1 MAGIGFELRKAIR
14 QESVKDQVGGYLGAA
29 FSSSG
34 SILVGIVIFVLI
46 QTAAKSQHVS
56 QHVLDNFM
64 CYVTNTMFL
73 SMLFTSLL
81 TLALSRYVSNQL
93 YLKRQEK
100 VMPSLIGGS
109 FLVFIL
115 SLIIFLPIVATSRL
129 DAVSGL
135 FLYILF
141 LVLCMCW
148 LLMTYITLVRDYVQ
162 IIFAYLGALL
172 GSVLLLV
179 LFSYLGLMRMPTMI
193 LTLMTGFAV
202 VDIFL
207 FRIIYNGFGRQDD
220 SIFGFMS
227 EIKAEP
233 SLVLIG
239 LLMMIGML
247 GHFWIVWFFSDM
259 GTKVDTFFR
268 FGPGYDFPAIVAY
281 FSTIPA
287 TIYFVTFF
295 ETAFSEKYQRYFK
308 ILGKS
313 GTVEEIREAKESMF
327 DVMYRGFR
335 SLCTIQIVVCLIFIT
350 VGAKSLGVMNIGMSR
365 DMADTFRIFCVGY
378 SLYYIG
384 NVITLVQ
391 LYFMN
396 EKRVVWSAL
405 FFAVFSN
412 LFTYLGIQRG
422 NASWG
427 IGFMIIAFVWA
438 AIGACQLVGFLSRL
452 EFNILGRQPLT
463 ANTVRRKNKH
473 YRRTRINVRI
483 PIYTL
488 VLSLCLAAVSLGM
501 MIFNSYQNTFIMHF
515 TPKASNKVLRSPGIG
530 LAPWAESP
538 QTKTLN
544 TSLVYVELPWY
555 LWEPEEGKYAV
566 DYVKEHYKLD
576 YYKADGRQ
584 VVFRFLCDEPK
595 EEDHMDIPQ
604 WLYDLT
610 KDGTHYDTSYGKGYS
625 PNYANAVFMD
635 RHNDAVSAL
644 GDVFGDDDFF
654 CYVEVGSLG
663 HWGEWYVNKDEN
675 VPALPSQEI
684 RDQYLQTYKEAFP
697 NAKLLMRFPM
707 EEAKEGNCGLYNDM
721 TGDPE
726 ETQYWREIIKGGV
739 NGIWDQTGEAVLADC
754 SELWKTA
761 PIGGEFASTDD
772 DRAVLVDN
780 YNVTQETLR
789 ENHQSFLG
797 PKIIIDELESKHVK
811 ENLDQI
817 LLHMGYRFRAVDVS
831 MNFKP
836 SSSFEASIHMVNEGS
851 APIYADSRLRVYLFD
866 EEGGEV
872 MDKDVTDLDLK
883 TLMPGEKTS
892 FSVSFNQEELSSD
905 HVYRLGLAIVDDD
918 GEPAIPMAME
928 NQIANNIY
936 KLAEF
941 KLK

>member
-14 QESVKDQVGGYLGAA
+14 QESVKEKVGGYLGAA

-56 QHVLDNFM
+56 QHILDNFM

-93 YLKRQEK
+93 YLEKQEK

-109 FLVFIL
+109 LLVFFL
-115 SLIIFLPIVATSRL
+115 SLVIFLPIVVTSKL
-129 DAVSGL
+129 DALSGL

-141 LVLCMCW
+141 MVLCMCW

-172 GSVLLLV
+172 GSGLLLII
-179 LFSYLGLMRMPTMI
+179 FSYLGLMRMPTMI

-207 FRIIYNGFGRQDD
+207 FRIIYNGFARQDD
-220 SIFGFMS
+220 SIFEYFS

-233 SLVLIG
+233 ALVLIG
-239 LLMMIGML
+239 FLMMIGML
-247 GHFWIVWFFSDM
+247 GHFWIVWFFSDI

-268 FGPGYDFPAIVAY
+268 FGPAYDFPAIIAY

-308 ILGKS
+308 ILGKN
-313 GTVEEIREAKESMF
+313 GTVEEIQEAKEGMF

-350 VGAKSLGVMNIGMSR
+350 IGAKTLGVMNIGMSR

-422 NASWG
+422 DGSWG

-438 AIGACQLVGFLSRL
+438 AIGASQLVGFLTRL
-452 EFNILGRQPLT
+452 EFNILGKQPLT
-463 ANTVRRKNKH
+463 PSSAQPKNKH
-473 YRRTRINVRI
+473 YKRSRLNVRI
-483 PIYTL
+483 PIYAL
-488 VLSLCLAAVSLGM
+488 AVSLCLAVGSLGM
-501 MIFNSYQNTFIMHF
+501 MVFDAYQSTFIMNF
-515 TPKASNKVLRSPGIG
+515 KPKASDKVLRSPGMG

-544 TSLVYVELPWY
+544 TSLVYVELPWS

-584 VVFRFLCDEPK
+584 VVFRFFCDQPTDQE
-595 EEDHMDIPQ
+595 HMDIPQ
-604 WLYDLT
+604 WLYNIT
-610 KDGTHYDTSYGKGYS
+610 KDGTHYDNSYGKGYS
-625 PNYANAVFMD
+625 PNYANPVFMD

-644 GDVFGDDDFF
+644 GDAFGDDDFF

-675 VPALPSQEI
+675 VPILPPQEI
-684 RDQYLQTYKEAFP
+684 RDQYLDTYKEAFP

-707 EEAKEGNCGLYNDM
+707 VEAKAQNYGLYNDM

-739 NGIWDQTGEAVLADC
+739 WDQTGEDVLADC
-754 SELWKTA
+754 RELWKTA
-761 PIGGEFASTDD
+761 PIGGEFATTPD

-780 YNVTQETLR
+780 YNVTLETLR

-797 PKIIIDELESKHVK
+797 PKIIIDELESKHVR

-817 LLHMGYRFRAVDVS
+817 LLQMGYRFRVTGVR

-836 SSSFEASIHMVNEGS
+836 VSSFSARISMVNEGN
-851 APIYADSRLRVYLFD
+851 APIYSDSKLRVYLFD

-872 MDKDVTDLDLK
+872 LDKDVAKLDLK
-883 TLMPGEKTS
+883 TIMPGQKTS
-892 FSVSFNQEELSSD
+892 FSVDINQEELSSD
-905 HVYRLGLAIVDDD
+905 HVYSLGLAIVNED
-918 GEPAIPMAME
+918 GEPAVPMAME
-928 NQIANNIY
+928 ETLADNIY
-936 KLAEF
+936 KLAKF